1 LEQSETDE
9 ARRNIVVIGASAGG
23 VEALSILCKKLPEH
37 LEEISSILVYGEVGA
52 REIEGG
58 GGFS

>member
-1 LEQSETDE
+1 LIS
-9 ARRNIVVIGASAGG
+9 
-23 VEALSILCKKLPEH
+23 
-37 LEEISSILVYGEVGA
+37 EISSILVYGEVWA

>member
-1 LEQSETDE
+1 MERYREGSNLV
-9 ARRNIVVIGASAGG
+9 R
-23 VEALSILCKKLPEH
+23 P
-37 LEEISSILVYGEVGA
+37 EISSILVYGEVWA